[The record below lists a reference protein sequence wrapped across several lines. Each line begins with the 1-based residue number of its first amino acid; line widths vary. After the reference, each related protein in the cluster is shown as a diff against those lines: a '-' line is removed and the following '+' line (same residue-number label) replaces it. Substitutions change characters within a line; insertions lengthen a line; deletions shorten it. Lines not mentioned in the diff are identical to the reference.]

1 MTVRRAVASAQ
12 ACWEDPLAHAMG
24 TSEPN
29 MVVVGTAARVTAKRA
44 IPESNA
50 PEPIA
55 SSHCR
60 FILTRSAGHSY
71 RHQTCVPVISSGSVV
86 ASGILTAFPS
96 VVAQRVRVGA
106 DGRANSAVASQGR

>member
-60 FILTRSAGHSY
+60 FILTRSAGHTLSY
-71 RHQTCVPVISSGSVV
+71 QTCGPVISSGNVV
-86 ASGILTAFPS
+86 DAGSLKTAPP
-96 VVAQRVRVGA
+96 AMGTE
-106 DGRANSAVASQGR
+106 